1 MNQSQWPDSKPL
13 LGVIAKGGISAA
25 LIAWLVSQVDVDD
38 FTARL
43 SHLHYAWFLAAV
55 AGLSLQVV
63 VAAQRWVWVLRA
75 LGIAL
80 PLPDALRI
88 VCVGLFFNQ
97 TLPTTLGGDI
107 LRVLELRRA
116 QVTLAQATTSV
127 VLDRI
132 SALAAILVIVVL
144 SLPALLMLI
153 GEPVAKLSLPVA
165 AIGGLVGLVALAHLD
180 LLMKFLKGWQLPAH
194 VAVFVRNARHV
205 LFSFS
210 HSRRTLG
217 SSLVIAI
224 TSGICVGLL
233 ARSLDINVDILTCC
247 ILVPPVLLLTTLP
260 ISLAGWGVRE
270 AAMVVALSYVNVN
283 AADALL
289 LSIAFG
295 CIVMSVGLPGGV
307 LWLASK
313 SDAAI
318 SHSPVR
324 VRSRA

>member
-1 MNQSQWPDSKPL
+1 MNQPQWPKRQPR
-13 LGVIAKGGISAA
+13 LGFIAKAGISAA
-25 LIAWLVSQVDVDD
+25 LIAWLISQVDVDD
-38 FTARL
+38 FAARL
-43 SHLHYAWFLAAV
+43 SQLHYAWLLAAM
-55 AGLSLQVV
+55 AALSLQVV
-63 VAAQRWVWVLRA
+63 IAAQRWVWVLRA
-75 LGIAL
+75 LEVTL
-80 PLPDALRI
+80 PLPEALRI

-107 LRVLELRRA
+107 VRVLELRRA
-116 QVTLAQATTSV
+116 QVALGRATTSV

-132 SALAAILVIVVL
+132 SALAAILIIVVL

-153 GEPVAKLSLPVA
+153 DEPAAKLSLLIA
-165 AIGGLVGLVALAHLD
+165 AIGGLAGLVALAHLD
-180 LLMKFLKGWQLPAH
+180 LLMKFLQGWQLPAH
-194 VAVFVRNARHV
+194 LAVFMRNARHV
-205 LFSFS
+205 LLSFS

-217 SSLVIAI
+217 TSLVIAI
-224 TSGICVGLL
+224 ISGICVGLL
-233 ARSLDINVDILTCC
+233 ARSLDINVDIVTCC

-270 AAMVVALSYVNVN
+270 AAMVVAFGYVNIN

-295 CIVMSVGLPGGV
+295 CIVMAVGLPGGV

-313 SDAAI
+313 GDATI